1 MTTEDYVA
9 LATFLGQQVRL
20 LHSLALPATLSR
32 TTWTQKTSRFSG
44 RGPTKGMETSVTVGH
59 SFVGNGS
66 PAEPS
71 YELSISNHRTYAV
84 GSEKIVQTGYVDS
97 DIAKVKEVHADV
109 PTEWHYFV
117 GLLRQQRANVL
128 ERFEDW

>member
-1 MTTEDYVA
+1 MTAEDYVA

-32 TTWTQKTSRFSG
+32 TTWTQKTSR
-44 RGPTKGMETSVTVGH
+44 RGPTRGTETSAIVGH
-59 SFVGNGS
+59 SIVGNGS
-66 PAEPS
+66 AAEHCH
-71 YELSISNHRTYAV
+71 ELSGSNHKVHA
-84 GSEKIVQTGYVDS
+84 VDS
-97 DIAKVKEVHADV
+97 ETNGNVDPDSTKVKEVHADV

-117 GLLRQQRANVL
+117 GLMRQQRANVL